1 MVEGYD
7 AAMVKA
13 GARDI
18 AAAVEAVAARAAAA
32 GAAAVGAPGLAVTG
46 PRG

>member
-7 AAMVKA
+7 AAMVKQ

-18 AAAVEAVAARAAAA
+18 AAVVEAAAA
-32 GAAAVGAPGLAVTG
+32 SATGA
-46 PRG
+46 